1 MHCPARRAMVLPGVP
16 NALLDALRAAARELS
31 CPHLAFV
38 GGVVRD
44 GLLHQ
49 RHGAAWRGVP
59 DLDLV
64 VEGDARQLALALQQI
79 CGSERLTAC
88 REHGSYGTVELC
100 LDGVL
105 IDLAT
110 ARRESYPAPGE
121 NPVVQSG
128 TLQADLVRRDFSIN
142 AMAFD
147 LISGELIDPH
157 AGQRAL
163 QQRSLELLH
172 PGSISDDP
180 TRVVRAARYAARL
193 DFHLADDSLDQLRH
207 TMQRWPWSG
216 STGDPSPKAPP
227 ALSTRLRMELDRL
240 FQREPWEVALS
251 HLQDWDAMALLDSAL
266 QHDPRWQQ
274 RLTGAS
280 RLGVPLLPALLL
292 GAGDPP
298 AVATR
303 LDLPGQQMKALGQS
317 CDLLT
322 WLQQDPPPPGAPPS
336 EWCRALEASGWS
348 AEAVVLAICHRPAGW
363 RILLRW
369 WGRWR
374 LVRSPVTA
382 AELIQAGWS
391 PGPELG
397 AELSRLRLQ
406 RIDQEER

>member
-1 MHCPARRAMVLPGVP
+1 MDLPGVP
-16 NALLDALRAAARELS
+16 NALLDALRAAARELA

-49 RHGAAWRGVP
+49 RHGVAWRGVP

-64 VEGDARQLALALQQI
+64 VEGDARQLALSLQRI
-79 CGSERLTAC
+79 CGSERLTSC
-88 REHGSYGTVELC
+88 REHGSFGTVELC

-105 IDLAT
+105 LDLAT

-121 NPVVQSG
+121 NPVVQAG
-128 TLQADLVRRDFSIN
+128 TLQADLVRRDFSVN

-157 AGQRAL
+157 GGQRAL
-163 QQRSLELLH
+163 QRRSLELLH
-172 PGSISDDP
+172 RGSISDDP

-193 DFHLADDSLDQLRH
+193 DFDLAEDSLEQIRH
-207 TMQRWPWSG
+207 TLERWPWSG
-216 STGDPSPKAPP
+216 STGDARTKAPP

-240 FQREPWEVALS
+240 FQREPWETALPL
-251 HLQDWDAMALLDSAL
+251 LQGWDAMSLLDSAL
-266 QHDPRWQQ
+266 QHDPAWLQ
-274 RLTGAS
+274 RLMGAS

-292 GAGDPP
+292 GAADSI
-298 AVATR
+298 AVAKR
-303 LDLPGQQMKALGQS
+303 LDLPGQQVKALGQ
-317 CDLLT
+317 CRDLLA
-322 WLQQDPPPPGAPPS
+322 WLQQDAPPPGAPPS
-336 EWCRALEASGWS
+336 QWCCALETSGWS
-348 AEAVVLAICHRPAGW
+348 AEAVVLAVCHRPAVW

-374 LVRSPVTA
+374 HVRSPLTA

-391 PGPELG
+391 PGPGLG
-397 AELSRLRLQ
+397 AELRRLRWQ
-406 RIDQEER
+406 RIDQEAR

>member
-1 MHCPARRAMVLPGVP
+1 MDLPGVP
-16 NALLDALRAAARELS
+16 NALLDALRAAARELA

-79 CGSERLTAC
+79 CGSERLTVC

-251 HLQDWDAMALLDSAL
+251 HLHDWDAMALLDSAL

-303 LDLPGQQMKALGQS
+303 LDLPGQQVKVLGQS
-317 CDLLT
+317 CDLLA

-348 AEAVVLAICHRPAGW
+348 AEAVVLAICHRPAEW

-374 LVRSPVTA
+374 HVRSPLTA

>member
-1 MHCPARRAMVLPGVP
+1 MVLPGVP

-79 CGSERLTAC
+79 CGSERLTVC

-251 HLQDWDAMALLDSAL
+251 HLHDWDAMALLDSAL

-303 LDLPGQQMKALGQS
+303 LDLPGQQVKVLGQS
-317 CDLLT
+317 CDLLA

-348 AEAVVLAICHRPAGW
+348 AEAVVLAICHRPAEW

>member
-1 MHCPARRAMVLPGVP
+1 MDLPGVP
-16 NALLDALRAAARELS
+16 NALLDALRAAARELA

-49 RHGAAWRGVP
+49 RHGVAWRGVP

-64 VEGDARQLALALQQI
+64 VEGDARQLALSLQRI
-79 CGSERLTAC
+79 CGSERLTSC
-88 REHGSYGTVELC
+88 REHGSFGTVELC

-105 IDLAT
+105 LDLAT

-121 NPVVQSG
+121 NPVVQAG
-128 TLQADLVRRDFSIN
+128 TLQADLVRRDFSVN

-157 AGQRAL
+157 GGQRAL
-163 QQRSLELLH
+163 QRRSLELLH
-172 PGSISDDP
+172 RGSISDDP

-193 DFHLADDSLDQLRH
+193 DFDLAEDSLEQIRH
-207 TMQRWPWSG
+207 TLERWPWSG
-216 STGDPSPKAPP
+216 STGDARTKAPP

-240 FQREPWEVALS
+240 FQREPWEKALPL
-251 HLQDWDAMALLDSAL
+251 LQGWDAMSLLDSAL
-266 QHDPRWQQ
+266 QHDPTWLK

-292 GAGDPP
+292 GAADSI
-298 AVATR
+298 AVAKR
-303 LDLPGQQMKALGQS
+303 LDLPGQQVKALGQ
-317 CDLLT
+317 CRDLLA
-322 WLQQDPPPPGAPPS
+322 WLQQDAPPPGAPPS
-336 EWCRALEASGWS
+336 QWCCALETSGWS
-348 AEAVVLAICHRPAGW
+348 AEAVVLAVCHRPAVW

-374 LVRSPVTA
+374 HVRSPLTA

-391 PGPELG
+391 PGPGLG
-397 AELSRLRLQ
+397 AELRRLRLQ
-406 RIDQEER
+406 RIDQEAR

>member
-1 MHCPARRAMVLPGVP
+1 MVLPGVP

-79 CGSERLTAC
+79 CGSERLTVC

-251 HLQDWDAMALLDSAL
+251 HLHDWDAMALLDSAL

-348 AEAVVLAICHRPAGW
+348 AEAVVLAICHRPAEW

-374 LVRSPVTA
+374 HVRSPLTA

>member
-1 MHCPARRAMVLPGVP
+1 MVLPGVP

-79 CGSERLTAC
+79 CGSERLTVC

-216 STGDPSPKAPP
+216 STGDPRPKAPP

-251 HLQDWDAMALLDSAL
+251 HLHDWDAMALLDSAL

>member
-1 MHCPARRAMVLPGVP
+1 MDLPGVP
-16 NALLDALRAAARELS
+16 NALLDALRAAARELA

-44 GLLHQ
+44 GLLYQ
-49 RHGAAWRGVP
+49 RHGVAWRGVP

-64 VEGDARQLALALQQI
+64 VEGDARQLAQSLQRI
-79 CGSERLTAC
+79 CGSERLTSC

-105 IDLAT
+105 LDLAT

-128 TLQADLVRRDFSIN
+128 PLQADLVRRDFSIN

-157 AGQRAL
+157 GGQRAL
-163 QQRSLELLH
+163 QRRSLELLH

-193 DFHLADDSLDQLRH
+193 DFHLADESLDQLRY
-207 TMQRWPWSG
+207 TLERWPWSHSKVDG
-216 STGDPSPKAPP
+216 RGKAPP

-240 FQREPWEVALS
+240 FQREPWAVALS
-251 HLQDWDAMALLDSAL
+251 LLQGWDAMALLDSAL
-266 QHDPRWQQ
+266 QHDPPWKQ

-292 GAGDPP
+292 GAEDPR
-298 AVATR
+298 AVAKR
-303 LDLPGQQMKALGQS
+303 LDLPGQQVKALGQ
-317 CDLLT
+317 CRDLLA
-322 WLQQDPPPPGAPPS
+322 WLQQDAPPPGAPPS
-336 EWCRALEASGWS
+336 QWCRALEASGWS
-348 AEAVVLAICHRPAGW
+348 AEAVVLAVCHRPSAW
-363 RILLRW
+363 KILLRW

-374 LVRSPVTA
+374 HVRSPLTA

-391 PGPELG
+391 PGPGLG

-406 RIDQEER
+406 RIDQEGR

>member
-1 MHCPARRAMVLPGVP
+1 MDLPGVP
-16 NALLDALRAAARELS
+16 NALLDALRAAARELA

-49 RHGAAWRGVP
+49 RHGVAWRGVP

-64 VEGDARQLALALQQI
+64 VEGDARQLALSLQRI
-79 CGSERLTAC
+79 CGSERLTSC
-88 REHGSYGTVELC
+88 REHGSFGTVELC

-105 IDLAT
+105 LDLAT

-121 NPVVQSG
+121 NPVVQAG
-128 TLQADLVRRDFSIN
+128 TLQADLVRRDFSVN

-157 AGQRAL
+157 GGQRAL
-163 QQRSLELLH
+163 QRRSLELLH
-172 PGSISDDP
+172 RGSISDDP

-193 DFHLADDSLDQLRH
+193 DFDLAEDSLEQIRH
-207 TMQRWPWSG
+207 TLERWPWSG
-216 STGDPSPKAPP
+216 STGDARTKAPP

-240 FQREPWEVALS
+240 FQREPWETALPL
-251 HLQDWDAMALLDSAL
+251 LQGWDAMSLLDSAL
-266 QHDPRWQQ
+266 QHDPTWPQ
-274 RLTGAS
+274 RLMGAS

-292 GAGDPP
+292 GAADSI
-298 AVATR
+298 AVAKR
-303 LDLPGQQMKALGQS
+303 LDLPGQQVKALGQ
-317 CDLLT
+317 CRDLLA
-322 WLQQDPPPPGAPPS
+322 WLQQDAPPPGAPPS
-336 EWCRALEASGWS
+336 QWCCALETSGWS
-348 AEAVVLAICHRPAGW
+348 AEAVVLAVCHRPAVW

-374 LVRSPVTA
+374 HVRSPLTA

-391 PGPELG
+391 PGPGLG
-397 AELSRLRLQ
+397 AELKRLRLQ
-406 RIDQEER
+406 RIDQEAR